1 MKSAFKVG
9 YTDEGGLY
17 FSENVQTGLHQHHA
31 ITIVLSFGGAFGISL
46 NDGISHSCYG
56 VAIYKD
62 VAHQYAGTGAAEVFV
77 HLDPYSLFGH
87 SVAKAL
93 NLAENLMV
101 PLDISLFAVSLAD
114 IRQWSSSQDSSY
126 GATTVILKRICTV
139 ITAGLFSEVELDE
152 RVMKCIQIIP
162 SLSLEDC
169 SLEKVA
175 ALVFLSP
182 DRFAHLFKQET
193 GTTFRKY
200 LLHCKLI
207 KSLKAIHARDS
218 LTIAAYE
225 GGFADPAHFTR
236 TYTNTFGI
244 NPSKTVK

>member
-1 MKSAFKVG
+1 MIKAFKVG
-9 YTDEGGLY
+9 YTDQGGLY
-17 FSENVQTGLHQHHA
+17 FSENVQTGRHQHHA
-31 ITIVLSFGGAFGISL
+31 ITLVLSFDGAFRISL
-46 NDGISHSCYG
+46 NKEASHSCFG

-62 VAHQYAGTGAAEVFV
+62 VAHQYSGTGGAEVFV
-77 HLDPYSLFGH
+77 HLDPYSLLGQ
-87 SVAKAL
+87 SVVSAL

-101 PLDISLFAVSLAD
+101 PLDISLFTAALAEIKKWYFNED
-114 IRQWSSSQDSSY
+114 RSY
-126 GATTVILKRICTV
+126 ERTTEILNMICTV
-139 ITAGLFSEVELDE
+139 ITGGVFSAAVLDD
-152 RVMKCIQIIP
+152 RVMRGIQIIW
-162 SLSLEDC
+162 SLPFEDC
-169 SLEKVA
+169 SLKKVA

-207 KSLKAIHARDS
+207 KSLKAIHANDN
-218 LTIAAYE
+218 LNTAAYE
-225 GGFADPAHFTR
+225 GGFADAAHFTR

>member
-17 FSENVQTGLHQHHA
+17 FSENIQTGLHQHHA
-31 ITIVLSFGGAFGISL
+31 ITIILSFDGAFGISL
-46 NDGISHSCYG
+46 SEGISHSCFG
-56 VAIYKD
+56 VSIYKD
-62 VAHQYAGTGAAEVFV
+62 VAHQYSGTGAAEVFV
-77 HLDPYSLFGH
+77 HLDPYSQLGH

-93 NLAENLMV
+93 NLAENLVV
-101 PLDISLFAVSLAD
+101 PLEISLFAAALAEVKKWSLT
-114 IRQWSSSQDSSY
+114 QDSAY
-126 GATTVILKRICTV
+126 GTSRAILEMICTA
-139 ITAGLFSEVELDE
+139 ITAGVVSEAVLDD
-152 RVMKCIQIIP
+152 RVRRGIQIIQ
-162 SLSLEDC
+162 SLALEDC
-169 SLEKVA
+169 SLKKVA
-175 ALVFLSP
+175 AQVFLSP

-207 KSLKAIHARDS
+207 RSLKAIHAKDN

-225 GGFADPAHFTR
+225 GGFADTAHFTR